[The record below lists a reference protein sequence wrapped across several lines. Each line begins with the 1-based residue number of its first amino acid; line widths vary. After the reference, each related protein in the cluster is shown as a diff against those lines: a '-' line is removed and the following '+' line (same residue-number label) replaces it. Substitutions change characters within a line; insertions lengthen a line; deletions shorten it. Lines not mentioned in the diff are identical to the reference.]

1 MNVKDI
7 PNNLIFKNF
16 DNESVLR
23 FLQETTSEENKYLY
37 SNIDFIK
44 YFSDKGMIFWSYVIA
59 LSKISMNKLFEEFL
73 SYLISEELHTYIE
86 TIVKER
92 LGVCILNEKNNESLY
107 DITYL
112 NEDVDIFMFER
123 LREYLQEYK
132 NQMNYLKELGITD
145 IYEC

>member
-1 MNVKDI
+1 MNTKEIV
-7 PNNLIFKNF
+7 NNIIFKKLN
-16 DNESVLR
+16 NKSILR

-44 YFSDKGMIFWSYVIA
+44 YFSDKGMIFWSYVIT

-73 SYLISEELHTYIE
+73 PYLISEDLHTYIE

-92 LGVCILNEKNNESLY
+92 LGVCILNEKNYESLY

-112 NEDVDIFMFER
+112 NEDADIFMFER
-123 LREYLQEYK
+123 LGQYLQEYK
-132 NQMNYLKELGITD
+132 NQMNYLKEFGITS